1 MGYNEVTMP
10 KPSTIL
16 VIFGISGD
24 LAQRKL
30 LPGLQKLADEG
41 QLGNAHILGI
51 SRQSIDSAE
60 LLNGVLGE
68 KSALLKNMFE
78 VVTMDVAELEDY
90 RSLRQKIESIGSTDS
105 QVVFYLSVPP
115 AATLPIVERLGASG
129 LNDSRTKLLLEK
141 PFGVD
146 LSSAEEA
153 ITKVAEFFDESQ
165 VYRIDH
171 YLAKEMAQNIIAFR
185 SHNAIFRNL
194 WHADFIE
201 KIDIVASERIGIEG
215 RANFYEQTGALRDF
229 VQNHLM
235 QLAALTLMDIPA
247 GFEMKELPAR
257 RQKALEEIIH
267 VQTYDMNAQ
276 VVRGQYDGYQQEANN
291 PGSTTETF
299 VGLKLYSRDERWR
312 GVPISLATGKNLAR
326 QATEIRIHFKKT
338 HAAESN
344 LLVLHIQPKE
354 GIEIDLWAKKPGYEK
369 DYEKMSLQFD
379 YKQPAGKPV
388 EAYERVLLDAISS
401 DKSLFTCAEEVLASW
416 RILQP
421 IQEKWAY
428 NSDDLRIYKPGT
440 AIEDL
445 MV

>member
-1 MGYNEVTMP
+1 MP

-30 LPGLQKLADEG
+30 LPGLQKLSVEG
-41 QLGNAHILGI
+41 LLGDIRILGV
-51 SRQSIDSAE
+51 SRQAINGDE
-60 LLNGVLGE
+60 LLKGVLGD
-68 KSALLKNMFE
+68 KSSSLESMFE
-78 VVTMDVAELEDY
+78 VVTMDVAELDDY
-90 RSLRQKIESIGSTDS
+90 RALRQKIETIGDPES
-105 QVVFYLSVPP
+105 QVIFYLSVPP
-115 AATLPIVERLGASG
+115 VATLPIVERLGTAG

-146 LSSAEEA
+146 LESAKEA
-153 ITKVAEFFDESQ
+153 IAKVAEYFDEAQ

-194 WHADFIE
+194 WHANFVE
-201 KIDIVASERIGIEG
+201 KIDIVASEKIGIEG

-235 QLAALTLMDIPA
+235 QLMALTLMDIPA
-247 GFEMKELPAR
+247 GFDMKELPAR
-257 RQKALEEIIH
+257 RQKALEAIIGI
-267 VQTYDMNAQ
+267 QTYDMHSQ
-276 VVRGQYDGYQQEANN
+276 VVRGQYEGYQKEADN

-299 VGLKLYSRDERWR
+299 VGLKLYSQDERWR
-312 GVPISLATGKNLAR
+312 GVPISLATGKHLAR
-326 QATEIRIHFKKT
+326 QATEVRVYFKRT

-369 DYEKMSLQFD
+369 DYEKMSLQFN

-388 EAYERVLLDAISS
+388 EAYERVLLDAFGS
-401 DKSLFTCAEEVLASW
+401 DKSLFTGADEVLASW

-421 IQEKWAY
+421 IQEKWAF
-428 NSDDLRIYKPGT
+428 DAADLKIYQPGT